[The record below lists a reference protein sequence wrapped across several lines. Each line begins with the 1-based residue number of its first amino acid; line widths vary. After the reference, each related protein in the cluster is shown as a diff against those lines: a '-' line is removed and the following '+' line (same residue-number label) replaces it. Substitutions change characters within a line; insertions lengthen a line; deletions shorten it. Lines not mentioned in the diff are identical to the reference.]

1 MGSSGQANAL
11 PSVVIASCYDGDTCS
26 TTEGESI
33 RLACID
39 TLELSGSK
47 AEVVPAKADH
57 NNFCERVL

>member
-11 PSVVIASCYDGDTCS
+11 LSVVFASCYNGDTCS

-39 TLELSGSK
+39 TPELSGSK
-47 AEVVPAKADH
+47 AEVVPAKVDH
-57 NNFCERVL
+57 NYFCERVV